1 MSFRATTL
9 LLCFFSIIKIKAE
22 NLFENCLIN
31 GGQKLTQTVCI
42 PQNHEK
48 DLMPQIPLKINATI
62 GLKSIQEISHHE
74 YAISGLLWVILTWND
89 PGLVANETQDSMEST
104 PTKGNSLDLI
114 WSPDLFVYHL
124 LQFKEMNVKTK
135 DLVHF
140 ANING
145 QVYVS
150 TGVRYLLTTSCDMEF
165 SRFPFDIQN
174 CQFEFGLVQ
183 MNSNFVEVKARLSN
197 EMIHQ
202 FSKEFEYDTQIFYGK
217 RYLTLLGHNNT
228 FETFGIT
235 LQLSRN
241 VNCYVWNY
249 FIPVFGMS
257 LTGSISF
264 IITPEAVPGRIG
276 LLITLQL
283 VLIQI
288 FQTVQVRHFNFILI
302 DLLSR
307 HTILKV

>member
-1 MSFRATTL
+1 MPFRATTL
-9 LLCFFSIIKIKAE
+9 LLFFITQIKAE

-124 LQFKEMNVKTK
+124 LQFKEMNVKTN

-150 TGVRYLLTTSCDMEF
+150 TAVRYLLTTSCDMEF
-165 SRFPFDIQN
+165 ARFPFDIQN

-183 MNSNFVEVKARLSN
+183 MNSNYVQIQRAKLSN
-197 EMIHQ
+197 EMARQ
-202 FSKEFEYDTQIFYGK
+202 FSKEFEYDAKIFYGK
-217 RYLTLLGHNNT
+217 RYATLLGKSPNSSK
-228 FETFGIT
+228 
-235 LQLSRN
+235 L
-241 VNCYVWNY
+241 
-249 FIPVFGMS
+249 
-257 LTGSISF
+257 
-264 IITPEAVPGRIG
+264 
-276 LLITLQL
+276 
-283 VLIQI
+283 
-288 FQTVQVRHFNFILI
+288 
-302 DLLSR
+302 
-307 HTILKV
+307 